1 MYRYKTVRKL
11 LLSTKNKQQK
21 GQQQNKTKNNK
32 INTKIR
38 EKTPQNPMISTTVFG
53 KILNAFMFLFQ
64 VGH

>member
-53 KILNAFMFLFQ
+53 KILKAFMFLFQ
-64 VGH
+64 VGR